1 MVKLAT
7 SQLIG
12 SNFSFQHVPFEIVAQ
27 ALRKH
32 GLSRMELWGIA
43 PHLDLFHSSAP
54 EITRLSAILDDN
66 GISVCCLTPEQVL
79 YPVNIASGDAGF
91 REASIAHF
99 LRAAEIAAEL
109 GAEHIFLTSGR
120 GYENEPDDIA
130 WNRSVEAIARIA
142 DHAAAL
148 GLRCL
153 LEPLQRVE
161 SNILLNAAGL
171 QRMLNELGRDNIDIV
186 LDMVAMHAAG
196 DCVADYVKRFGPLLS
211 HVHIADGKP
220 AGHLVWG
227 DGELPLGDWLA
238 QLAAAGYRGRL
249 SFEPFGDG
257 SYALDPVTALKRN
270 LAAIAPHLDGEVI
283 VQ

>member
-1 MVKLAT
+1 MAKLAT

-12 SNFSFQHVPFEIVAQ
+12 SNFSFQHVPFEIVART
-27 ALRKH
+27 LREH

-43 PHLDLFHSSAP
+43 PHLDLFRSNAAD
-54 EITRLSAILDDN
+54 IARLSAILRDN

-79 YPVNIASGDAGF
+79 YPVNIASGDAAF
-91 REASIAHF
+91 REASITHF
-99 LRAAEIAAEL
+99 FRATEIAAEL

-120 GYENEPDDIA
+120 GFETEPACIA
-130 WNRSVEAIARIA
+130 WDHSVEAIARIA
-142 DHAAAL
+142 DHAATL

-161 SNILLNAAGL
+161 TNILLDASGL
-171 QRMLNELGRDNIDIV
+171 QRMLKELGRDNIDIV
-186 LDMVAMHAAG
+186 LDLVAMQAAG
-196 DCVADYVKRFGPLLS
+196 DSVADYAERFGPLLA

-227 DGELPLGDWLA
+227 DGELPLGDWLD
-238 QLAAAGYRGRL
+238 QLAAIGYRGRL

-257 SYALDPVTALKRN
+257 NYALEPVTALKRN
-270 LAAIAPHLDGEVI
+270 LAAIAPYLDGEVTWS
-283 VQ
+283 